1 MPGFWDP
8 QSLASPHTDPQSF
21 VVLQR
26 IRQHWGKKPTKQTKK
41 KRLVQGKCKTVS
53 PLEKKSPVVLKCSWD
68 LMQGSGQGP
77 ELLVLVFLSLLVLGK
92 CSRDLV
98 QGSGQSPEPPVLVF
112 HFLLVVGKR
121 SLNWAWGLV
130 QVQGRAQSSWVLFS
144 PCCLSL
150 GKCGSCVMPCFPSR
164 VHARNPLGS
173 LELGQSCAVELCS
186 QAVAFHCSRD

>member
-1 MPGFWDP
+1 MLVGFNARVRAGPRAAGACFPLSACPWEVLPGFSARVRAEP
-8 QSLASPHTDPQSF
+8 RAACACF
-21 VVLQR
+21 
-26 IRQHWGKKPTKQTKK
+26 
-41 KRLVQGKCKTVS
+41 
-53 PLEKKSPVVLKCSWD
+53 PLPACRREAIPK
-68 LMQGSGQGP
+68 
-77 ELLVLVFLSLLVLGK
+77 LG
-92 CSRDLV
+92 
-98 QGSGQSPEPPVLVF
+98 G
-112 HFLLVVGKR
+112 
-121 SLNWAWGLV
+121 GLV